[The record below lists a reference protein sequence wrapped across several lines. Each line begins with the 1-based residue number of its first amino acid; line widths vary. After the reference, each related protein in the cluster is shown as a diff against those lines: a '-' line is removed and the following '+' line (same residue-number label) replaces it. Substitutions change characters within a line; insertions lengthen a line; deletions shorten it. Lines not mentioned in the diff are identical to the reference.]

1 MMTLFKVLRVKQ
13 WVKNAF
19 IFFPLIFSG
28 SLFRVYDLRQSFLTF
43 VGFCFIASSMYV
55 LNDLLDLKR
64 DQIHPQ
70 KAKRTEVKFYRNVGL
85 VTFFIL
91 FLLGA
96 GTWILS
102 YVNPLVIMAGAGY
115 VVLHLL
121 YNLIV
126 KRIVILDVIF
136 IAIGF
141 HLRILAGALA
151 IAVLP
156 SVWLQLCVF
165 ILALFLGFTKRR
177 HEMHT
182 LKEIAKDHRVVLT
195 HYTPYLLD
203 QMIIICSTLAVVFY
217 GLYTISPEIVA
228 RRGNFNMTYS
238 LVFVIYGMFRYLYL
252 IHVKNLGNDPGEIL
266 LSDWPLMVNVL
277 AWIIFVGFLI
287 Y

>member
-1 MMTLFKVLRVKQ
+1 MMILFKVLRIKQ

-28 SLFRVYDLRQSFLTF
+28 SFFQLFYLKQSTATF
-43 VGFCFIASSMYV
+43 IGFCFIASSMYI
-55 LNDLLDLKR
+55 LNDLLDLDR
-64 DQIHPQ
+64 DRIHPK
-70 KAKRTEVKFYRNVGL
+70 KAERTEAKLYTNKGL
-85 VTFFIL
+85 IALLIL
-91 FLLGA
+91 ILLSWGI
-96 GTWILS
+96 WILS
-102 YVNPLVIMAGAGY
+102 CVDPLVVMIGSGY
-115 VVLHLL
+115 VLLHVV

-141 HLRILAGALA
+141 HLRILAGSLA
-151 IAVLP
+151 IRVMP

-177 HEMHT
+177 HEMQT
-182 LKEIAKDHRVVLT
+182 LKEKAQEHRVVLA

-203 QMIIICSTLAVVFY
+203 QMIMICSTLAVVFY

-228 RRGNFNMTYS
+228 RQGNYNMTYS
-238 LVFVIYGMFRYLYL
+238 IVFVIYGIFRYLYL
-252 IHVKNLGNDPGEIL
+252 IHVRNLGNDPGEIL
-266 LSDWPLMVNVL
+266 LSDWPLTVNVI